1 MASIL
6 GLSLTHFRSQSYSGG
21 KKIKK
26 IKTKQK
32 NPPNQIPPESTL
44 LALGAKFNLTEV
56 TESFLMV
63 SIRKTLVIKGQIL
76 QKYTFRPWVK
86 TALKKM
92 AIYEQAGPA
101 MQAVKTQT
109 KFKEFPPASKGF
121 RHCLNGLSRAHFP
134 AIFHEVVIKWQSN

>member
-56 TESFLMV
+56 IESFLTV

-76 QKYTFRPWVK
+76 QKNTFRP
-86 TALKKM
+86 
-92 AIYEQAGPA
+92 
-101 MQAVKTQT
+101 
-109 KFKEFPPASKGF
+109 
-121 RHCLNGLSRAHFP
+121 
-134 AIFHEVVIKWQSN
+134 